1 MIINIYETLF
11 LFNIYLLSILRTD
24 IYTCEIKNVLKLNLK
39 NEKQIR
45 TFSERLKV
53 ESVIFLR
60 TLNLG
65 SKNVVL

>member
-1 MIINIYETLF
+1 MIINIYKTLF
-11 LFNIYLLSILRTD
+11 LFDIYSFSILRTD
-24 IYTCEIKNVLKLNLK
+24 IYTCGIKNVLKLNLK